1 MNFISY
7 LIRRLCILP
16 FILLGLITFVFFLSR
31 VVPANPARA
40 LAGEGAGEEQVARII
55 AEFNLDKPLIIQYY
69 IFLRDL
75 MHGDLGISVH
85 TWRPVIEDLKA
96 YFPATLELTTV
107 AMILAVIIGIFFGI
121 TSAIAR
127 GTFGDALITTFSVT
141 GLAMPQFWLGIMLQ
155 IGIALTLKLL
165 PLGGRIDS
173 GISFHP
179 ITGLYLIDSLFTG
192 NWEALM
198 SCLKHIILPALT
210 LALTSLGLFARIT
223 RNTLLESLREDYIR
237 TARAM
242 GHPERKVIWHALRNA
257 LIPIIT
263 VMGMQFAF
271 LLGGT
276 VVVEAVFDWPG
287 LGLYGAA
294 AALTMDYPAIIGLTL
309 TFGIVR
315 MVFNL
320 LVDMSYFVIDPRIRQ
335 G

>member
-1 MNFISY
+1 MGIVTW
-7 LIRRLCILP
+7 LVRRLCILP
-16 FILLGLITFVFFLSR
+16 LILLGLVTLVFFLSR

-55 AEFNLDKPLIIQYY
+55 AEFNLDKPLFIQYWL
-69 IFLRDL
+69 FLRDL
-75 MHGDLGISVH
+75 MHGNLGISVH
-85 TWRPVIEDLKA
+85 TWRPVVEDLRA
-96 YFPATLELTTV
+96 YFPATFELTTV
-107 AMILAVIIGIFFGI
+107 AMILAVVMGILLGI
-121 TSAIAR
+121 AAAVAR
-127 GTFGDALITTFSVT
+127 GTFLDAFVTSFSVT

-155 IGIALTLKLL
+155 IGIALSLKLL

-179 ITGLYLIDSLFTG
+179 ITGLYLVDALLTG
-192 NWEALM
+192 NWEGLV
-198 SCLKHIILPALT
+198 SCLKHIVLPALT

-223 RNTLLESLREDYIR
+223 RNTLLETLREDYIR

-242 GHPERKVIWHALRNA
+242 GHSEKKVIWYGLRNA
-257 LIPIIT
+257 LIPIVT

-287 LGLYGAA
+287 LGLYAA
-294 AALTMDYPAIIGLTL
+294 TAALTMDYPAIIGVTL
-309 TFGIVR
+309 TFGVIR

-320 LVDMSYFVIDPRIRQ
+320 LVDLSYFAIDPRIRQ

>member
-1 MNFISY
+1 MGIITW
-7 LIRRLCILP
+7 LVRRLCILP
-16 FILLGLITFVFFLSR
+16 LILLGLITLVFFLSR

-55 AEFNLDKPLIIQYY
+55 AEFNLDKPLLTQYWL
-69 IFLRDL
+69 FLRDL
-75 MHGDLGISVH
+75 MHGNLGISVH
-85 TWRPVIEDLKA
+85 TWRPVEEDLRA
-96 YFPATLELTTV
+96 YFPATFELTTV
-107 AMILAVIIGIFFGI
+107 AMILAVVMGILLGI
-121 TSAIAR
+121 AAAVAR
-127 GTFGDALITTFSVT
+127 GTFLDAFVTTFSVT

-155 IGIALTLKLL
+155 IGVALSLKLL

-179 ITGLYLIDSLFTG
+179 ITGLYLVDTLFTG
-192 NWEALM
+192 NWEGLM
-198 SCLKHIILPALT
+198 SCLKHITLPALT

-223 RNTLLESLREDYIR
+223 RNTLLETLREDYIR

-242 GHPERKVIWHALRNA
+242 GHSERKVIWHGLRNA
-257 LIPIIT
+257 LIPIVT

-287 LGLYGAA
+287 LGLYAA
-294 AALTMDYPAIIGLTL
+294 TAALTMDYPAIIGLTL
-309 TFGIVR
+309 TFGIIR

-320 LVDMSYFVIDPRIRQ
+320 LVDLSYFAIDPRIRQ